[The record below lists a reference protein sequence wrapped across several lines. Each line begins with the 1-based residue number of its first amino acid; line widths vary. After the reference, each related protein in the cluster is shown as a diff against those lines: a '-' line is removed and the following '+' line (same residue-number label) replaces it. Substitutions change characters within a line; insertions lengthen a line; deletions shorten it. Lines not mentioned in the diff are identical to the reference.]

1 MQIPVKVSTHNFRAF
16 IWHAAFLALAQSFMD
31 VDTVIPAMLVEAG
44 GNAFHIGLMT
54 AILMGGSSLTQ
65 LFFAPFISNRPFK
78 KSILL
83 TGINLRVLALISLG
97 MLLFYMSGKHSDMI
111 LYLIFAL
118 ISLFALGGAFAN
130 IAYMDIIGKSINPE
144 KRKKFFSI
152 RQIIIGVAV
161 LISAFTAKQII
172 TAKAFP
178 VNYAYTFLIGGL
190 LLLTASGGFWRI
202 REHVSSHMR
211 ISSITDFFRIMK
223 TEIRENEKL
232 VWFLGFI
239 NTQGIAISFL
249 PFVVLY
255 AKTMFNA
262 GSTDTGVFLLNKI
275 IGVVLVSVFVLLF
288 SGKVKYRYMLM
299 TNVFLSVLL
308 ASSVLIINDLI
319 AIRYLFIIGG
329 IIFSLY
335 NISMNGVLLEVS
347 GNENRALYAGFAGAG
362 NILPAIFPLLGGWLI
377 QKAGF
382 ATFFGLFII
391 IVLSALYFIRKMNCQ
406 K

>member
-1 MQIPVKVSTHNFRAF
+1 MEIPVKISTHNFKVF

-54 AILMGGSSLTQ
+54 AILMGGSSFTQ
-65 LFFAPFISNRPFK
+65 LFFAPFISNRPYK
-78 KSILL
+78 KGILL
-83 TGINLRVLALISLG
+83 TGINLRVLALLSLG
-97 MLLFYMSGKHSDMI
+97 IILFYISGHHSGPI

-118 ISLFALGGAFAN
+118 ISIFALGGAFAN
-130 IAYMDIIGKSINPE
+130 IGYMDIIGKSINAE
-144 KRKKFFSI
+144 KRKRFFSI

-161 LISAFTAKQII
+161 LASAFTAKQII

-190 LLLTASGGFWRI
+190 LLLTASGGFWLI
-202 REHVSSHMR
+202 KEHVGSRMK
-211 ISSITDFFRIMK
+211 ISGVSDFFRIMK
-223 TEIRENEKL
+223 LEIRQNEKL
-232 VWFLGFI
+232 IYFLGFI

-262 GSTDTGVFLLNKI
+262 GSADTGDFLFNKI
-275 IGVVLVSVFVLLF
+275 TGVVLVSVFVLLF
-288 SGKVKYRYMLM
+288 SGKVKYKYMLI
-299 TNVFLSVLL
+299 TNVILSVIL
-308 ASSVLIINDLI
+308 ASLVLIVNDLST
-319 AIRYLFIIGG
+319 IRYLFIIGG

-335 NISMNGVLLEVS
+335 NISMNGVMLEVS

-377 QKAGF
+377 QKIGF
-382 ATFFGLFII
+382 ATFFGLFIA
-391 IVLSALYFIRKMNCQ
+391 IVISSLYFIKKMNCQ

>member
-1 MQIPVKVSTHNFRAF
+1 MQIPVKISTHNFKAF

-54 AILMGGSSLTQ
+54 AILMGGSSFTQ
-65 LFFAPFISNRPFK
+65 LFFAPFISNRPYK
-78 KSILL
+78 KGILL
-83 TGINLRVLALISLG
+83 IGINARVLALISLG
-97 MLLFYMSGKHSDMI
+97 LILFYLSGQHSGII

-130 IAYMDIIGKSINPE
+130 IAYVDIVGKSINAE
-144 KRKKFFSI
+144 KRKRFFSL

-161 LISAFTAKQII
+161 LVSAFAAKQII
-172 TAKAFP
+172 TSRAFP
-178 VNYAYTFLIGGL
+178 VNYAYTFLIGGV
-190 LLLTASGGFWRI
+190 LLLTASGGFWSI
-202 REHVSSHMR
+202 KEHVSSHMK
-211 ISSITDFFRIMK
+211 ISSLTDFFRVMK
-223 TEIRENEKL
+223 TEIKQNEKL
-232 VWFLGFI
+232 IYFLGFI

-262 GSTDTGVFLLNKI
+262 DSADTGNFLFNKI
-275 IGVVLVSVFVLLF
+275 IGVVLVSVFVLIF
-288 SGKVKYRYMLM
+288 SGKVKYKYMLI
-299 TNVFLSVLL
+299 TNVILSVLL
-308 ASSVLIINDLI
+308 ASLVLFINDLV

-362 NILPAIFPLLGGWLI
+362 NILPAVFPLLGGWLI
-377 QKAGF
+377 QKMGF
-382 ATFFGLFII
+382 ATFFGLFIV
-391 IVLSALYFIRKMNCQ
+391 IVISSLYFIRKMNCQ